1 MVPAITAWQAE
12 GQVWNHGGRSCYGFL
27 RVETYGIIDKASH
40 IEDVVED
47 SPHLIDRGC
56 DIHARLPHQSPAP
69 LRLVRHSIPQNH
81 RTTMLLRLTSLQ
93 AVLQYLDRAYDDFYR
108 RVALKLMMAVA
119 SSYPPSRGL
128 PGRMSVASSF
138 SAVPMA
144 ISYIFS

>member
-1 MVPAITAWQAE
+1 M
-12 GQVWNHGGRSCYGFL
+12 F
-27 RVETYGIIDKASH
+27 DK
-40 IEDVVED
+40 DVKALKKKHVD
-47 SPHLIDRGC
+47 
-56 DIHARLPHQSPAP
+56 
-69 LRLVRHSIPQNH
+69 LRLLIKPIRAIMDN
-81 RTTMLLRLTSLQ
+81 
-93 AVLQYLDRAYDDFYR
+93 DRAYDDFYR